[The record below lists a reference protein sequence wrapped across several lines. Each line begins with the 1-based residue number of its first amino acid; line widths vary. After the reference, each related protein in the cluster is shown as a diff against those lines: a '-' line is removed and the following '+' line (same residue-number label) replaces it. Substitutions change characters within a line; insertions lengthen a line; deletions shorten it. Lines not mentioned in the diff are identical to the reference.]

1 MHLHDFTVFENY
13 SKCRIQQ
20 KLQFFHS
27 PKWAIFGIFNKLLY
41 SQNVNVSRFDRKVE
55 CDFLSDF
62 QTLWIL
68 CFNFMSTLVK
78 LDTFGQVSS
87 RDQ

>member
-1 MHLHDFTVFENY
+1 MSHSASFSFFT
-13 SKCRIQQ
+13 RQ
-20 KLQFFHS
+20 K
-27 PKWAIFGIFNKLLY
+27 WTIFGIFNKLLY
-41 SQNVNVSRFDRKVE
+41 SQNVNVTRFTRKVE

-68 CFNFMSTLVK
+68 CLNFMSTLVK

>member
-1 MHLHDFTVFENY
+1 MSHSAKASVF
-13 SKCRIQQ
+13 SLAKMG
-20 KLQFFHS
+20 K
-27 PKWAIFGIFNKLLY
+27 FGIFNKLLY
-41 SQNVNVSRFDRKVE
+41 SQNVNVTRFTRKVE